1 MTKKKLIRMLVLFE
15 IVLVIV
21 MFAVVMGYI
30 ERRGGW
36 FYYGERKWQ
45 GIESVI
51 SSIREEIDFMQDL
64 QKKVLENHDTPAALI
79 EEEE

>member
-1 MTKKKLIRMLVLFE
+1 MNF
-15 IVLVIV
+15 
-21 MFAVVMGYI
+21 I

-51 SSIREEIDFMQDL
+51 SSVREEIDFMEEL
-64 QKKVLENHDTPAALI
+64 RKKVLESPSSVFGDD
-79 EEEE
+79 EE